1 MSELFNIITPVSYW
15 LLVLLWTGILI
26 FYLGRLYSRGVK
38 NRFPVVLLIIL
49 SIDAFRTLFESA
61 YFGLWSSSMSG
72 LLPPPV
78 QEILA
83 RPQYVFIPKFIN
95 VLAALLVVFILI
107 KKWLP
112 AEKAD
117 RREQF
122 ARINALEKEMRQR
135 LSVEDA
141 MEQRN
146 QFLVEFMNEVHIP
159 ISVYDN
165 EGLLVRANEA
175 WRKMWAVGDLTE
187 VLGRHNILQDPQAQR
202 DGMSAIFQEVV
213 EAKRFGRFDG
223 KYTPMESGMPGI
235 TRVVSISLYPM
246 VVSGEVFRVITISLD
261 LTDEHHR
268 QTEQKRQAHN
278 QGALEM
284 AGAACHELNQPLQV
298 ITAQLE
304 MLLEEERTNAQA
316 GRRINTMSGEVKRM
330 ADIIRKMED
339 LTSVETMDY
348 LGDTRIVD
356 IKGSK
361 SEKDEG

>member
-1 MSELFNIITPVSYW
+1 MDLFNIITPMSYW
-15 LLVLLWTGILI
+15 ILVLLWTGILV
-26 FYLGRLYSRGVK
+26 FFLGRLFSRESK
-38 NRFPVVLLIIL
+38 SRFLVVLLIIL

-61 YFGLWSSSMSG
+61 YFGLWSTSMVG
-72 LLPPPV
+72 MLPPSV
-78 QEILA
+78 HEILT

-95 VLAALLVVFILI
+95 VLAALVVVFILI

-112 AEKAD
+112 AETAE
-117 RREQF
+117 RREQL
-122 ARINALEKEMRQR
+122 ARISALEQEMQQR
-135 LSVEDA
+135 LSAEDA

-146 QFLVEFMNEVHIP
+146 QFLVEFMHEAPIP
-159 ISVYDN
+159 ITVHDTD
-165 EGLLVRANEA
+165 GTLTRANEA
-175 WRKMWAVGDLTE
+175 WRKMWEIHDLSE
-187 VLGRHNILQDPQAQR
+187 VLGRFSILKDRQTQK
-202 DGMSAIFQEVV
+202 DGLSAIFQEVV

-235 TRVVSISLYPM
+235 TRVVSVSLYPM

-261 LTDEHHR
+261 LTDEYHR

-304 MLLEEERTNAQA
+304 MLLEEEQANPQA
-316 GRRINTMSGEVKRM
+316 GRRIATMSGEVKRM
-330 ADIIRKMED
+330 ADIIRKMEK
-339 LTSVETMDY
+339 LTTVETMDY

-361 SEKDEG
+361 SGNGDG